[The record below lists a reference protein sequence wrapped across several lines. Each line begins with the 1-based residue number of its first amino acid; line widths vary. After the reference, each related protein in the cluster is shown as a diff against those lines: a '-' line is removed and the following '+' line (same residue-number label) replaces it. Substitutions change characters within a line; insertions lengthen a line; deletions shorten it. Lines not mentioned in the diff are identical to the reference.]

1 VVGEQL
7 PTSRPLRRLA
17 GSLSLYTS
25 PSLSLNPQL
34 SFSMRPSL
42 YHITAPLPLSH
53 TTPHASRVLRYI
65 ASSSSTSKEQE
76 RGSPRQRESVGHS
89 AVAPELRTH
98 RACVKPCG
106 AHHETRRRCTTHPPA
121 QSHCAEGPLIVYT
134 VPCSP
139 RMFPSATSVFILP
152 PLSVQLPTLQ
162 SPRYAWCVWYP
173 CIEPVPEGV

>member
-1 VVGEQL
+1 MVGEQL

-34 SFSMRPSL
+34 SLSMRPSL

-106 AHHETRRRCTTHPPA
+106 AHREFRRALHDTPARSVTLCRGSSHRVHCALLSTYVPFSHLCLHPPSVERA
-121 QSHCAEGPLIVYT
+121 VAHSAEPTIRV
-134 VPCSP
+134 V
-139 RMFPSATSVFILP
+139 RVVSVH
-152 PLSVQLPTLQ
+152 
-162 SPRYAWCVWYP
+162 
-173 CIEPVPEGV
+173 